1 MQIIIAKSAGFC
13 FGVRRALELVEAA
26 LNAEEKSPIFSLG
39 PLIHNPTVVKGLEAK
54 GLHVVNQIEEV
65 PEGRVVIRSHG
76 VGPGIYQY
84 AKEKNL
90 EVIDATCPFVKNVH
104 QLAVLLK
111 KEGYQLIIIGEREH
125 AEVKG
130 VLDSAAGEALIVSS
144 PTELEQMNL
153 ELKVGI
159 ISQTTQDINNF
170 QQIVCQIV
178 KRTKECRVFNTICLA
193 TSKRQQEV
201 AELSKQVDLVI
212 VVGGK
217 NSANTCRLAEIAA
230 NNGTLTYHVESAA
243 ELQTDW
249 FQDKKV
255 VGITAGASTP
265 DSQINAVVEKI
276 KSLGG
281 IISD

>member
-13 FGVRRALELVEAA
+13 FGVRRALEMVEAA
-26 LNAEEKSPIFSLG
+26 LNADEKSPIYSLG
-39 PLIHNPTVVKGLEAK
+39 PLIHNPTVVKGLETK
-54 GLHVVNQIEEV
+54 GLHVVNRIEEV

-76 VGPGIYQY
+76 VGPGIYRY

-104 QLAVLLK
+104 QLAILLK
-111 KEGYQLIIIGEREH
+111 KEGYQLIIIGEKEH
-125 AEVKG
+125 AEVRG
-130 VLDSAAGEALIVSS
+130 VLDSAAGEALIVSN
-144 PTELEQMNL
+144 PKELAQMNL

-170 QQIVCQIV
+170 QQIVCQII
-178 KRTKECRVFNTICLA
+178 KQTKECRVFNTICLA

-217 NSANTCRLAEIAA
+217 NSANTCRLAEIAV
-230 NNGTLTYHVESAA
+230 NNGTLTYHVESAT

-249 FQDKKV
+249 FKDKKV

-265 DSQINAVVEKI
+265 DNQINAVVEKI

>member
-1 MQIIIAKSAGFC
+1 LQIIIAKSAGFC